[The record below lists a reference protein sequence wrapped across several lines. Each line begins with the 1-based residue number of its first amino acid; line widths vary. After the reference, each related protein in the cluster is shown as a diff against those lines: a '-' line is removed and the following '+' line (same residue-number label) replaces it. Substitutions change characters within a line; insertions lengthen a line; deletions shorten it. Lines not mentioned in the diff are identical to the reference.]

1 MAIIKTLS
9 VTSLLAILLCIGCG
23 RGIRTTPG
31 ATGSL
36 LVSVDATAQTLTLD
50 NIRSDGS
57 LSTQTTAGTF
67 QQPTKL
73 LTLGNNIYALNA
85 GSNSVTQ
92 FTVSAAGQVTV
103 GASVL
108 AGTAPV
114 QFALDPTNKF
124 LVVANQGSKSL
135 SIYSVASDGTLL
147 SINNGFP
154 LAFSPLLLA
163 FAGETLYVADST
175 AIAGL
180 QLDATT
186 GQLTALSNFSL
197 PGANLSYL
205 LADGSGSH
213 LLATDMATNTVIPFS
228 IAPTTGSLTQLAV
241 APTGTG
247 PIVMTFGP
255 GGTLLYV
262 VNNVSDDV
270 SVFAFNASTGALL
283 PVSGSPFPTLLHT
296 ADSVAVDAID
306 GFLFVASAAGK
317 QVATLRVNFTT
328 GALVAVS
335 NSPFAV
341 NSSPA
346 WLAVITPMP

>member
-108 AGTAPV
+108 AGTAP
-114 QFALDPTNKF
+114 
-124 LVVANQGSKSL
+124 
-135 SIYSVASDGTLL
+135 
-147 SINNGFP
+147 
-154 LAFSPLLLA
+154 
-163 FAGETLYVADST
+163 
-175 AIAGL
+175 
-180 QLDATT
+180 
-186 GQLTALSNFSL
+186 
-197 PGANLSYL
+197 
-205 LADGSGSH
+205 
-213 LLATDMATNTVIPFS
+213 
-228 IAPTTGSLTQLAV
+228 
-241 APTGTG
+241 
-247 PIVMTFGP
+247 
-255 GGTLLYV
+255 
-262 VNNVSDDV
+262 
-270 SVFAFNASTGALL
+270 
-283 PVSGSPFPTLLHT
+283 
-296 ADSVAVDAID
+296 
-306 GFLFVASAAGK
+306 
-317 QVATLRVNFTT
+317 
-328 GALVAVS
+328 
-335 NSPFAV
+335 
-341 NSSPA
+341 
-346 WLAVITPMP
+346 